1 MVHLFVAWS
10 PAFGTASV
18 LIRAETHFVITLD
31 ALTIKHNILVLG
43 KPRHLSSCHVNA
55 TANTTITLGHATQVC
70 F

>member
-18 LIRAETHFVITLD
+18 LIRAGTRFFRTLD
-31 ALTIKHNILVLG
+31 ALATKHNILVLG
-43 KPRHLSSCHVNA
+43 KPRHLTSCQVNA
-55 TANTTITLGHATQVC
+55 TAITTITLGHASQVC